1 MLLQK
6 IFLNN
11 MKTMKTSSI
20 FSYLMQT
27 LSETNEFGAFFVQ
40 DALEAPMAAPAPREF
55 PRELPESLRKPPRC
69 LREQKKTLFGFSR

>member
-27 LSETNEFGAFFVQ
+27 LSETDEFRAFLGMIWPNLSLSKVLQIIRIIQIIRSELFVNSIRSNI
-40 DALEAPMAAPAPREF
+40 AYE
-55 PRELPESLRKPPRC
+55 
-69 LREQKKTLFGFSR
+69 